1 MTWRV
6 TKLSY
11 GDLRIQQRLSG
22 RGMSRLPA
30 NFDSNQTLTSL
41 IIIIISSSPR
51 SQKFKLRPAH
61 CAAVHFGFTVCNG
74 EGGDVCARGHRQT
87 GSKKRWSQLGG
98 FWERK
103 AACCFESNTFLIH
116 LAHSLTSS
124 FILTHSIMPVTAGV
138 SILIRHTIF
147 HCYDCSAVTNLG
159 SIFWGTFHG
168 RNTCTS
174 VRGKGAGVVMLI
186 KIKVVCFHYDHT
198 VVWGVPTSPDIHLG
212 TLHHMI
218 WCWCL
223 KLPLIT

>member
-1 MTWRV
+1 MVIWGYSSV
-6 TKLSY
+6 Y
-11 GDLRIQQRLSG
+11 QAEECQDF
-22 RGMSRLPA
+22 LPI
-30 NFDSNQTLTSL
+30 LILIKHSL
-41 IIIIISSSPR
+41 LWSSSSSSSPR
-51 SQKFKLRPAH
+51 SQKFKSRSAH

-124 FILTHSIMPVTAGV
+124 FILTHSIMPVTDGV

-147 HCYDCSAVTNLG
+147 HCYDYSAVTNLG

-223 KLPLIT
+223 KLPWLIT